1 MRLTFE
7 ASNISEIRELHQML
21 TRLLAPEA
29 IAPPSPITGD
39 SIFELPLSTRTMNAL
54 EAYNI
59 LTISKLMSLK
69 RHELLAMSNLGKIS
83 ADEIKAA
90 LRVYVKC

>member
-39 SIFELPLSTRTMNAL
+39 SIFELPFSTRTMNAL
-54 EAYNI
+54 QAANI
-59 LTISKLMSLK
+59 LSISKLMLLT
-69 RHELLAMSNLGKIS
+69 RQDLLAMPNLGKIS
-83 ADEIKAA
+83 ADEIRNT
-90 LRVYVKC
+90 LRLYLKC